1 MKNDQYIPHEVSMRS
16 SSQVINLI
24 EAEGAAGYGF
34 YWAVLEYLRAQN
46 HYTGDI
52 RAIKNIARQMKVRID
67 KAIRIL
73 NDYDLFIVENTA
85 FFSPF
90 LNEKMLP
97 LERKRAKLCS
107 EKVES
112 VSENVG
118 KLSEMPC
125 NSLETSDGSFKN
137 KKKNKNKKNK
147 NKKEEM
153 TTSSSKEA
161 AAVVEPW
168 ERHIDSLR
176 HEEQWKEIM
185 AMQSGMGKDFI
196 RRFDDVL
203 QHFKQHVR
211 AVANESH
218 IVSPSEARKYFCFY
232 LTPGGAPYQKL
243 MLHLQQTET
252 KDLYRF
258 EQRNPATGE
267 RSYCGVPI
275 PEDAPPRPNNQAC
288 GVRKKGNGFS
298 KNGIPTPSPSSRVL
312 PLKQRGWREATGE
325 LEHCFC
331 SSLPTFFKN
340 ATAFE
345 SKHDRV

>member
-1 MKNDQYIPHEVSMRS
+1 MKI
-16 SSQVINLI
+16 
-24 EAEGAAGYGF
+24 
-34 YWAVLEYLRAQN
+34 
-46 HYTGDI
+46 
-52 RAIKNIARQMKVRID
+52 RID
-67 KAIRIL
+67 KAIRVL
-73 NDYDLFIVENTA
+73 NDYGLFIVENTA

-90 LNEKMLP
+90 LNEKMISFDRQRARC
-97 LERKRAKLCS
+97 EAYKRKKDA
-107 EKVES
+107 EIAMEIVGN
-112 VSENVG
+112 VSEP
-118 KLSEMPC
+118 PC
-125 NSLETSDGSFKN
+125 NSLEIKDTSDTINN
-137 KKKNKNKKNK
+137 KQPQPLKQPQPT
-147 NKKEEM
+147 

-185 AMQSGMGKDFI
+185 AMRSGMGKDFI

-232 LTPGGAPYQKL
+232 LTPGSAPYQKL
-243 MLHLQQTET
+243 MLHLQQTEA

-275 PEDAPPRPNNQAC
+275 PDDAPPRPNSQA
-288 GVRKKGNGFS
+288 VWNVASVQASRRFLK
-298 KNGIPTPSPSSRVL
+298 TPRRFDQNV
-312 PLKQRGWREATGE
+312 G
-325 LEHCFC
+325 
-331 SSLPTFFKN
+331 
-340 ATAFE
+340 AF
-345 SKHDRV
+345 

>member
-1 MKNDQYIPHEVSMRS
+1 MKNYDFIPHAANTRS

-34 YWAVLEYLRAQN
+34 YWALLEYLRTQP

-52 RAIKNIARQMKVRID
+52 RAIRNIARQMKVRID
-67 KAIRIL
+67 KALRVL
-73 NDYDLFIVENTA
+73 NNYGLFIVEKVD
-85 FFSPF
+85 FHSPF
-90 LNEKMLP
+90 LDEKMTP
-97 LERKRAKLCS
+97 MKRKRDKNVS
-107 EKVES
+107 ENAET

-118 KLSEMPC
+118 TLSEAPC
-125 NSLETSDGSFKN
+125 NSLEISDGSFKN
-137 KKKNKNKKNK
+137 KKKNKNKK
-147 NKKEEM
+147 EET

-168 ERHIDSLR
+168 ESYIDSLR

-185 AMQSGMGKDFI
+185 AMRSGMGKDFI

-232 LTPGGAPYQKL
+232 LTPGSTPYRKL
-243 MLHLQQTET
+243 MLHLKQTEA
-252 KDLYRF
+252 KDPYRF
-258 EQRNPATGE
+258 EQRNPDTGE

-275 PEDAPPRPNNQAC
+275 PDDAPPRPNNQAVWN
-288 GVRKKGNGFS
+288 GETGNW
-298 KNGIPTPSPSSRVL
+298 VY
-312 PLKQRGWREATGE
+312 
-325 LEHCFC
+325 
-331 SSLPTFFKN
+331 
-340 ATAFE
+340 
-345 SKHDRV
+345 